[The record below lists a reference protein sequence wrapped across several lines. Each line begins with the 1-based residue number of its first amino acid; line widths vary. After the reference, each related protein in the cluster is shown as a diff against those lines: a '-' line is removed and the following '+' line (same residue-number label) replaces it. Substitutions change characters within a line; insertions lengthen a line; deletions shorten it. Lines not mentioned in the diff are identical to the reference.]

1 MNVKRIV
8 AKTSREAMRQL
19 REVLGPD
26 AVILSNRAVEGGV
39 EVLAM
44 PAEAIASMAPPVDDT
59 PPPRRPDAE
68 DFQARTQEAPRQ
80 PRLRDMPARE
90 AAPFDA
96 ADLGRPATA
105 RTEPLR
111 SEAEPAV
118 SFKRRLIERV
128 AVPTQESAEMTQSIL
143 AELKAMRTRLETRID
158 DLAWRELPGRDP
170 AGAGVMRDLLSAGFS
185 TTLARDMLDS
195 LPHDEPDAQVWMRN
209 TLMKR
214 LNVMQHETDLLDE
227 GGVFALMGPT
237 GAGKTT
243 TTAKLAARF
252 VVRHGADKLALLTTD
267 SYRIGGHEQLRIYGK
282 ILGVTVHAV
291 RDAADLKLALAELRN
306 KHTVLIDTVGMS
318 QRDQAVAEQVE
329 MLCQAG
335 QPIKRLLMLNATSHG
350 DTLNEV
356 VEAYRQ
362 RGLDGCILTKI
373 DEAASLGPALD
384 CAIRHD
390 LMVHYLATGQR
401 VPEDLH
407 LANRQYLIHRAFK
420 TRTLKSPWQ
429 IDESELAYAMSG
441 QGLHAESAVSLG

>member
-26 AVILSNRAVEGGV
+26 AVILSNRAVDGGV
-39 EVLAM
+39 EVLAI
-44 PAEAIASMAPPVDDT
+44 PAEDIAAMAPPVV
-59 PPPRRPDAE
+59 
-68 DFQARTQEAPRQ
+68 
-80 PRLRDMPARE
+80 DMPTPTPTPASRPRE
-90 AAPFDA
+90 MAVD
-96 ADLGRPATA
+96 TQS
-105 RTEPLR
+105 EPNP
-111 SEAEPAV
+111 EV
-118 SFKRRLIERV
+118 SFKRRLVERV
-128 AVPTQESAEMTQSIL
+128 ALPSEEGAQL
-143 AELKAMRTRLETRID
+143 AKSVISEIKVMQMRLENQLA
-158 DLAWRELPGRDP
+158 DLAWRDLPGRDP
-170 AGAGVMRDLLSAGFS
+170 SGATLMRDMLAAGFS
-185 TTLARDMLDS
+185 ATLARELLDN
-195 LPHDEPDAQVWMRN
+195 LPRGEARGDTEQAQVWMRN

-214 LNVMQHETDLLDE
+214 LQVMQNETDMLDG

-252 VVRHGADKLALLTTD
+252 VVRHGASKLALLTTD

-291 RDAADLKLALAELRN
+291 RDAADLRIALKELRN

-329 MLCQAG
+329 ILCQAEH
-335 QPIKRLLMLNATSHG
+335 PIKRLLLLNATSHG
-350 DTLNEV
+350 DTLDEV
-356 VEAYRQ
+356 VRAYQ
-362 RGLDGCILTKI
+362 SRGLDGCILSKV

-384 CAIRHD
+384 CAIRHQ
-390 LMVHYLATGQR
+390 LNVHYLATGQR

-420 TRTLKSPWQ
+420 TRTLSSPWQ
-429 IDESELAYAMSG
+429 LDDSELAFALSSP
-441 QGLHAESAVSLG
+441 QATQRESAVTHG

>member
-19 REVLGPD
+19 RDALGPD

-44 PAEAIASMAPPVDDT
+44 PADDIAAIAPPVVEK
-59 PPPRRPDAE
+59 PVRA
-68 DFQARTQEAPRQ
+68 AAPRHVE
-80 PRLRDMPARE
+80 L
-90 AAPFDA
+90 
-96 ADLGRPATA
+96 
-105 RTEPLR
+105 EPLAEPEPEPVVR
-111 SEAEPAV
+111 QERKAERKPEPEAEPAV
-118 SFKRRLIERV
+118 TIKRRLIERV
-128 AVPTQESAEMTQSIL
+128 AMPSEDSSQLAQSVIS
-143 AELKAMRTRLETRID
+143 EIKSMQTRLESQLA
-158 DLAWRELPGRDP
+158 DLAWRDLPGRDP
-170 AGAGVMRDLLSAGFS
+170 SGATLMRDMLAAGFS
-185 TTLARDMLDS
+185 ATLAREMLDN
-195 LPHDEPDAQVWMRN
+195 LPKGDTEQTQAWMRN

-214 LNVMQHETDLLDE
+214 LQVMQNETDMLDN

-252 VVRHGADKLALLTTD
+252 VVRHGAEKLALLTTD

-291 RDAADLKLALAELRN
+291 RDAADLRLALSELRN

-335 QPIKRLLMLNATSHG
+335 KQIKRLLLLNATSHG

-356 VEAYRQ
+356 VQAYQARD
-362 RGLDGCILTKI
+362 LAGCILSKV

-384 CAIRHD
+384 CAIRHQ
-390 LMVHYLATGQR
+390 LNVHYLATGQR

-420 TRTLKSPWQ
+420 TRSLASPWQ
-429 IDESELAYAMSG
+429 LDETELAFALSG
-441 QGLHAESAVSLG
+441 LQSTNRESAVALG

>member
-19 REVLGPD
+19 RDALGPD

-44 PAEAIASMAPPVDDT
+44 PAEDIAAFAPPVM
-59 PPPRRPDAE
+59 
-68 DFQARTQEAPRQ
+68 EAPAQVAASR
-80 PRLRDMPARE
+80 PRVQREPEPDMWDER
-90 AAPFDA
+90 
-96 ADLGRPATA
+96 
-105 RTEPLR
+105 
-111 SEAEPAV
+111 EPAPAV
-118 SFKRRLIERV
+118 TIKRRLIERV
-128 AVPTQESAEMTQSIL
+128 AMPNDDSAQLAQSVIS
-143 AELKAMRTRLETRID
+143 EIKSMQMRLETQMSD
-158 DLAWRELPGRDP
+158 MAWRDLPGRDP
-170 AGAGVMRDLLSAGFS
+170 SGAAMMRSMLSAGFS
-185 TTLARDMLDS
+185 AALSREMLDIM
-195 LPHDEPDAQVWMRN
+195 PKGDVEATQAWMRN

-214 LNVMQHETDLLDE
+214 LQVMQNETNMLDA

-252 VVRHGADKLALLTTD
+252 VVRHGAEKLALLTTD

-291 RDAADLKLALAELRN
+291 RDAADLRLALSELRN

-318 QRDQAVAEQVE
+318 QRDRAVAEQVE
-329 MLCQAG
+329 MLSQAG
-335 QPIKRLLMLNATSHG
+335 KQIKRLLLLNATSHG
-350 DTLNEV
+350 ETLNEV
-356 VEAYRQ
+356 VQAYRAS
-362 RGLDGCILTKI
+362 GLDGCILTKV

-384 CAIRHD
+384 CAIRHE
-390 LMVHYLATGQR
+390 LNVHYLATGQR

-420 TRTLKSPWQ
+420 TRSMASPWQ
-429 IDESELAYAMSG
+429 LEENELAFALNGDSSTYR
-441 QGLHAESAVSLG
+441 ESAVSFG

>member
-19 REVLGPD
+19 RDVLGPN
-26 AVILSNRAVEGGV
+26 AVILSNRAVDGGV
-39 EVLAM
+39 EVLALA
-44 PAEAIASMAPPVDDT
+44 AEDIAAIAPPVAEM
-59 PPPRRPDAE
+59 PRPRP
-68 DFQARTQEAPRQ
+68 
-80 PRLRDMPARE
+80 
-90 AAPFDA
+90 AAPKA
-96 ADLGRPATA
+96 P
-105 RTEPLR
+105 EP
-111 SEAEPAV
+111 SPEVEPAV
-118 SFKRRLIERV
+118 SLKRHLVER
-128 AVPTQESAEMTQSIL
+128 AAAPSQDSAQLAQSVIS
-143 AELKAMRTRLETRID
+143 EIKIMQNRLETQLA
-158 DLAWRELPGRDP
+158 DLAWRDLPGRDP
-170 AGAGVMRDLLSAGFS
+170 SGAGLMRDMLAAGFS
-185 TTLARDMLDS
+185 TTLARELLET
-195 LPHDEPDAQVWMRN
+195 LPKGDTEQAQAWMRS

-214 LNVMQHETDLLDE
+214 LQVMQSETDMLDV

-291 RDAADLKLALAELRN
+291 RDAADLRVALSELGH

-318 QRDQAVAEQVE
+318 QRDQAVTEQVE

-335 QPIKRLLMLNATSHG
+335 KPIKRLLLLNATSHG

-356 VEAYRQ
+356 VQAYQ
-362 RGLDGCILTKI
+362 TRGLDGCILTKI
-373 DEAASLGPALD
+373 DEAASLGAALD
-384 CAIRHD
+384 CAIRHQ
-390 LMVHYLATGQR
+390 LNVHYLATGQR

-420 TRTLKSPWQ
+420 PRTQSSHWQ
-429 IDESELAYAMSG
+429 LDDSELAFALSAAQTTYR
-441 QGLHAESAVSLG
+441 ESAVARG

>member
-19 REVLGPD
+19 RDVLGPD

-44 PAEAIASMAPPVDDT
+44 PAEDIAAIAPPVV
-59 PPPRRPDAE
+59 
-68 DFQARTQEAPRQ
+68 EAPVHVVS
-80 PRLRDMPARE
+80 ARK
-90 AAPFDA
+90 P
-96 ADLGRPATA
+96 
-105 RTEPLR
+105 EPSMQR
-111 SEAEPAV
+111 EPEPEKEMEPAPAV
-118 SFKRRLIERV
+118 TIKRRLIERV
-128 AVPTQESAEMTQSIL
+128 AMPSDDSAQLAQSVIS
-143 AELKAMRTRLETRID
+143 EIKAMQMRLESQLAD
-158 DLAWRELPGRDP
+158 MAWRDLPGRDP
-170 AGAGVMRDLLSAGFS
+170 SGAAMIRDMLSAGFS
-185 TTLARDMLDS
+185 ASLAREMLDS
-195 LPHDEPDAQVWMRN
+195 LPKGDLEQSQAWMRN

-214 LNVMQHETDLLDE
+214 LRVMQNETSMLDD

-252 VVRHGADKLALLTTD
+252 VVRHGAEKLALLTTD

-291 RDAADLKLALAELRN
+291 RDAADLRLALSELRN

-335 QPIKRLLMLNATSHG
+335 KQIKRLLLLNATSHG
-350 DTLNEV
+350 ETLNEV
-356 VEAYRQ
+356 VQAYQ
-362 RGLDGCILTKI
+362 TRGLDGCILTKV

-384 CAIRHD
+384 CAIRHE
-390 LMVHYLATGQR
+390 LNVHYLATGQR

-420 TRTLKSPWQ
+420 TRSLASPWQ
-429 IDESELAYAMSG
+429 LDESELTFALSG
-441 QGLHAESAVSLG
+441 NQSTQRESAVSFG

>member
-19 REVLGPD
+19 REELGPD
-26 AVILSNRAVEGGV
+26 AVILSNRAVEDGV

-44 PAEAIASMAPPVDDT
+44 PAEDIAAFAPPVVEKPVA
-59 PPPRRPDAE
+59 PPI
-68 DFQARTQEAPRQ
+68 ARTPEVITQAFTNRASKAPER
-80 PRLRDMPARE
+80 RA
-90 AAPFDA
+90 
-96 ADLGRPATA
+96 
-105 RTEPLR
+105 EP
-111 SEAEPAV
+111 EPEPAV

-128 AVPTQESAEMTQSIL
+128 AVPSEDSAHLAQSVIS
-143 AELKAMRTRLETRID
+143 EIKAMQTSLESQISD
-158 DLAWRELPGRDP
+158 MAWRDLPGRDP
-170 AGAGVMRDLLSAGFS
+170 SGAAVMRDMLAAGFS
-185 TTLARDMLDS
+185 ATLSRDLLEE
-195 LPHDEPDAQVWMRN
+195 LPKKGDVEQAQAWMRN

-214 LNVMQHETDLLDE
+214 LQVMQNENDMLDG

-252 VVRHGADKLALLTTD
+252 VVRHGAEKLALLTTD

-291 RDAADLKLALAELRN
+291 RDAADLKLALSELRN

-318 QRDQAVAEQVE
+318 QRDHAVAEQVE
-329 MLCQAG
+329 MLCNAG
-335 QPIKRLLMLNATSHG
+335 KQIKRLLLLNATSHG

-356 VEAYRQ
+356 VQAYQ
-362 RGLDGCILTKI
+362 TRGLDGCILSKV
-373 DEAASLGPALD
+373 DEAASLGAALD
-384 CAIRHD
+384 CAIRHE
-390 LMVHYLATGQR
+390 LNVHYLATGQR

-420 TRTLKSPWQ
+420 TRSLASPWQ
-429 IDESELAYAMSG
+429 LDDSELAFAMSG
-441 QGLHAESAVSLG
+441 IQSTYRESAVAHG

>member
-1 MNVKRIV
+1 M
-8 AKTSREAMRQL
+8 
-19 REVLGPD
+19 
-26 AVILSNRAVEGGV
+26 
-39 EVLAM
+39 
-44 PAEAIASMAPPVDDT
+44 
-59 PPPRRPDAE
+59 
-68 DFQARTQEAPRQ
+68 
-80 PRLRDMPARE
+80 RDM
-90 AAPFDA
+90 
-96 ADLGRPATA
+96 
-105 RTEPLR
+105 
-111 SEAEPAV
+111 
-118 SFKRRLIERV
+118 
-128 AVPTQESAEMTQSIL
+128 
-143 AELKAMRTRLETRID
+143 
-158 DLAWRELPGRDP
+158 
-170 AGAGVMRDLLSAGFS
+170 LSAGFS
-185 TTLARDMLDS
+185 ATLARDMLDT
-195 LPHDEPDAQVWMRN
+195 LPHDEADAQVWMRN

-356 VEAYRQ
+356 VEAYRR

-420 TRTLKSPWQ
+420 TRTLSSPWQ
-429 IDESELAYAMSG
+429 LDEHELAYAMSG
-441 QGLHAESAVSLG
+441 HSVHAESAVSLG

>member
-8 AKTSREAMRQL
+8 ARTSREAMRQL
-19 REVLGPD
+19 RDALGPD

-39 EVLAM
+39 EVLAL
-44 PAEAIASMAPPVDDT
+44 PAEDIAAMAPPVVEE
-59 PPPRRPDAE
+59 PMPFPAPRR
-68 DFQARTQEAPRQ
+68 Q
-80 PRLRDMPARE
+80 MRE
-90 AAPFDA
+90 VP
-96 ADLGRPATA
+96 P
-105 RTEPLR
+105 EP
-111 SEAEPAV
+111 EPEV
-118 SFKRRLIERV
+118 TIKRRLIERV
-128 AVPTQESAEMTQSIL
+128 AVPSEDSAQLAQSVISEMKMMQ
-143 AELKAMRTRLETRID
+143 ARLESQLA
-158 DLAWRELPGRDP
+158 DLAWRDLPGRDP
-170 AGAGVMRDLLSAGFS
+170 AGASVMRDMLTAGFS
-185 TTLARDMLDS
+185 AVLAREMLES
-195 LPHDEPDAQVWMRN
+195 LPKGDAEQAQTWMKN

-214 LNVMQHETDLLDE
+214 LNVMQSETDMLDA

-291 RDAADLKLALAELRN
+291 RDAADLRLALSELRN

-329 MLCQAG
+329 MLFQAG
-335 QPIKRLLMLNATSHG
+335 KQIKRLLLLNATSHG

-356 VEAYRQ
+356 VQAYQ
-362 RGLDGCILTKI
+362 AHGLDGCILSKV

-384 CAIRHD
+384 CAIRHE
-390 LMVHYLATGQR
+390 LNVHYLATGQR

-420 TRTLKSPWQ
+420 TRALSSPWQ
-429 IDESELAYAMSG
+429 LDDSELAFAMSG
-441 QGLHAESAVSLG
+441 IQSIQRESAVALG

>member
-39 EVLAM
+39 EVLAI
-44 PAEAIASMAPPVDDT
+44 PAEDIAAMAPPVV
-59 PPPRRPDAE
+59 
-68 DFQARTQEAPRQ
+68 
-80 PRLRDMPARE
+80 DMPTPTPVPRPRE
-90 AAPFDA
+90 TL
-96 ADLGRPATA
+96 ADVQN
-105 RTEPLR
+105 EPNP
-111 SEAEPAV
+111 EV
-118 SFKRRLIERV
+118 TFKRRLVERV
-128 AVPTQESAEMTQSIL
+128 ALPSQEGAQLAKSVISEIKMMQS
-143 AELKAMRTRLETRID
+143 RLENQLA
-158 DLAWRELPGRDP
+158 DLAWRDLPGRDP
-170 AGAGVMRDLLSAGFS
+170 SGATLMRDMLAAGFS
-185 TTLARDMLDS
+185 ATLARELLDS
-195 LPHDEPDAQVWMRN
+195 LPRGEARSDTEQAQIWMRN

-214 LNVMQHETDLLDE
+214 LQVMQNETDMLDG

-252 VVRHGADKLALLTTD
+252 VVRHGASKLALLTTD

-291 RDAADLKLALAELRN
+291 RDAADLRIALKELRN

-329 MLCQAG
+329 MLCQAEH
-335 QPIKRLLMLNATSHG
+335 PIKRLLLLNATSHG
-350 DTLNEV
+350 DTLDEV
-356 VEAYRQ
+356 VRAYQ
-362 RGLDGCILTKI
+362 SRGLDGCILSKV

-384 CAIRHD
+384 CAIRHQ
-390 LMVHYLATGQR
+390 LNVHYLATGQR

-420 TRTLKSPWQ
+420 TRTLSSPWQ
-429 IDESELAYAMSG
+429 LDDSELAFALSG
-441 QGLHAESAVSLG
+441 QQSNHRESAVSHG

>member
-19 REVLGPD
+19 RDLLGPD

-39 EVLAM
+39 EVLAL
-44 PAEAIASMAPPVDDT
+44 PAEDIAAMTPPVVEAPRT
-59 PPPRRPDAE
+59 APPPRAE
-68 DFQARTQEAPRQ
+68 EPRAPWV
-80 PRLRDMPARE
+80 
-90 AAPFDA
+90 
-96 ADLGRPATA
+96 
-105 RTEPLR
+105 EP
-111 SEAEPAV
+111 EPAV
-118 SFKRRLIERV
+118 TFKRRLIERV
-128 AVPTQESAEMTQSIL
+128 AVPSEDGSQLAQSVISEIKTL
-143 AELKAMRTRLETRID
+143 HMRLESQLA
-158 DLAWRELPGRDP
+158 DLTWRDLPGRDP
-170 AGAGVMRDLLSAGFS
+170 AGATVMRDMLAAGFS
-185 TTLARDMLDS
+185 ATLAREL
-195 LPHDEPDAQVWMRN
+195 LENQPKGGEEQARAWMRN

-214 LNVMQHETDLLDE
+214 LQVIQSENELLE
-227 GGVFALMGPT
+227 SGGVFALMGPT

-291 RDAADLKLALAELRN
+291 RDAADLRLALSELRN

-318 QRDQAVAEQVE
+318 QRDRAVAEQVE

-335 QPIKRLLMLNATSHG
+335 KPIKRLLMLNATSHG
-350 DTLNEV
+350 DTLDEV
-356 VEAYRQ
+356 VQAYRT

-384 CAIRHD
+384 CAIRHQ
-390 LMVHYLATGQR
+390 LNVHYLATGQR

-420 TRTLKSPWQ
+420 TRIQASPWQ
-429 IDESELAYAMSG
+429 LDDSELAFALSG
-441 QGLHAESAVSLG
+441 IQAIQRESAVAHG

>member
-19 REVLGPD
+19 RDLLGPD
-26 AVILSNRAVEGGV
+26 AVILSNRAVDGGV
-39 EVLAM
+39 EVLAL
-44 PAEAIASMAPPVDDT
+44 PAEDIAAMAPPVVDV
-59 PPPRRPDAE
+59 PAAEPVPAARAAASEPRRAE
-68 DFQARTQEAPRQ
+68 
-80 PRLRDMPARE
+80 
-90 AAPFDA
+90 
-96 ADLGRPATA
+96 ADPV
-105 RTEPLR
+105 
-111 SEAEPAV
+111 PAV
-118 SFKRRLIERV
+118 TFKRRLIERV
-128 AVPTQESAEMTQSIL
+128 AVPSEDSTQLAQSVIS
-143 AELKAMRTRLETRID
+143 EIKAMQTKLESQLA
-158 DLAWRELPGRDP
+158 DLTWRDLPTRDP
-170 AGAGVMRDLLSAGFS
+170 AGATMMREVLAAGFS
-185 TTLARDMLDS
+185 ATLAREL
-195 LPHDEPDAQVWMRN
+195 LEAAPKGDAEQVQAWMRN

-214 LNVMQHETDLLDE
+214 LSVMQSENELLDA

-282 ILGVTVHAV
+282 ILGVAVHAV
-291 RDAADLKLALAELRN
+291 RDAADLRLALSELRN

-335 QPIKRLLMLNATSHG
+335 KPIKRLLLLNATSHG

-356 VEAYRQ
+356 VQAYQ
-362 RGLDGCILTKI
+362 TRGLDGCILSKI

-384 CAIRHD
+384 CAIRHE
-390 LMVHYLATGQR
+390 LNVHYLATGQR

-420 TRTLKSPWQ
+420 TRTLSSPWQ
-429 IDESELAYAMSG
+429 LEDSELAFALSG
-441 QGLHAESAVSLG
+441 MQASHRESAVTLG

>member
-19 REVLGPD
+19 REALGPD

-39 EVLAM
+39 EVLAL
-44 PAEAIASMAPPVDDT
+44 AADDIAAMAPPVNDAPAPAAAAPRSPVVW
-59 PPPRRPDAE
+59 PPVP
-68 DFQARTQEAPRQ
+68 EAP
-80 PRLRDMPARE
+80 
-90 AAPFDA
+90 
-96 ADLGRPATA
+96 
-105 RTEPLR
+105 
-111 SEAEPAV
+111 AEPAPEV
-118 SFKRRLIERV
+118 TIKRRLIERV
-128 AVPTQESAEMTQSIL
+128 ALPSQDSTQLAQSVVGEIRG
-143 AELKAMRTRLETRID
+143 EIQAMQMRLESQLA
-158 DLAWRELPGRDP
+158 DLAWRDLPGRDP
-170 AGAGVMRDLLSAGFS
+170 SGATVMRDMLAAGFS
-185 TTLARDMLDS
+185 ATLARELLETLPKGNAEQAQAWMKNTLMQRLQVMQSETDMLDG
-195 LPHDEPDAQVWMRN
+195 
-209 TLMKR
+209 
-214 LNVMQHETDLLDE
+214 

-291 RDAADLKLALAELRN
+291 RDAADLRLALSELRN

-335 QPIKRLLMLNATSHG
+335 KQIKRLLVLNATSHG
-350 DTLNEV
+350 DTLDEV
-356 VEAYRQ
+356 VQAYRT
-362 RGLDGCILTKI
+362 RGLDGCILSKI

-390 LMVHYLATGQR
+390 LNVHYLATGQR

-407 LANRQYLIHRAFK
+407 LANRQALIHRAFK
-420 TRTLKSPWQ
+420 ARTHASPWQ
-429 IDESELAYAMSG
+429 LDDSELGFALSG
-441 QGLHAESAVSLG
+441 MQTLQRESAVSLG

>member
-26 AVILSNRAVEGGV
+26 AVILSNRAVDGGV
-39 EVLAM
+39 EVLAL
-44 PAEAIASMAPPVDDT
+44 PAEDIAAMAPP
-59 PPPRRPDAE
+59 AM
-68 DFQARTQEAPRQ
+68 EAPAAVS
-80 PRLRDMPARE
+80 PAR
-90 AAPFDA
+90 AP
-96 ADLGRPATA
+96 
-105 RTEPLR
+105 EPRVQHR
-111 SEAEPAV
+111 SEPEPAV
-118 SFKRRLIERV
+118 TFKRRLIERI
-128 AVPTQESAEMTQSIL
+128 AVPSQDGSQLAQSVISEIKTL
-143 AELKAMRTRLETRID
+143 HMRLESQLA
-158 DLAWRELPGRDP
+158 DLTWRDLPGRDP
-170 AGAGVMRDLLSAGFS
+170 AGATVMRDMLAAGFS
-185 TTLARDMLDS
+185 ATLARELLET
-195 LPHDEPDAQVWMRN
+195 LPKGEEEQVRAWMRN

-214 LNVMQHETDLLDE
+214 LQVIQSENELLE
-227 GGVFALMGPT
+227 SGGVFALMGPT

-291 RDAADLKLALAELRN
+291 RDAADLRLALSELRN

-318 QRDQAVAEQVE
+318 QRDRAVAEQVE

-335 QPIKRLLMLNATSHG
+335 KPIKRLLMLNATSHG
-350 DTLNEV
+350 DTLDEV
-356 VEAYRQ
+356 VQAYRT

-384 CAIRHD
+384 CAIRHE
-390 LMVHYLATGQR
+390 LNVHYLATGQR

-420 TRTLKSPWQ
+420 TRIQASPWQ
-429 IDESELAYAMSG
+429 LDDSELAFALSG
-441 QGLHAESAVSLG
+441 IQTLQRESAVAHG

>member
-19 REVLGPD
+19 RDVLGAN
-26 AVILSNRAVEGGV
+26 AVILSNRTVDGGV

-44 PAEAIASMAPPVDDT
+44 ASEDIASIAPPAMD
-59 PPPRRPDAE
+59 RPAP
-68 DFQARTQEAPRQ
+68 APRQ
-80 PRLRDMPARE
+80 ETPQS
-90 AAPFDA
+90 
-96 ADLGRPATA
+96 
-105 RTEPLR
+105 EP
-111 SEAEPAV
+111 EPAPR
-118 SFKRRLIERV
+118 FNRNLIERISAAQQMAAPTPV
-128 AVPTQESAEMTQSIL
+128 AAPDPERVPGADSAQLAQSVISEIKAMQSSLENQL
-143 AELKAMRTRLETRID
+143 AEL
-158 DLAWRELPGRDP
+158 AWRDLPGRDP
-170 AGAGVMRDLLSAGFS
+170 AAASVMRDMLSAGFS
-185 TTLARDMLDS
+185 ATLARELLET
-195 LPHDEPDAQVWMRN
+195 LPKGDTEQAQAWMRN

-214 LNVMQHETDLLDE
+214 LHVMQSENDMLE
-227 GGVFALMGPT
+227 SGGVFALMGPT

-291 RDAADLKLALAELRN
+291 RDAADLRVALSELRH

-335 QPIKRLLMLNATSHG
+335 KPIKRLLLLNATSHG

-356 VEAYRQ
+356 VEMYQA
-362 RGLDGCILTKI
+362 RGLDGCILSKI

-384 CAIRHD
+384 CAIRHQ
-390 LMVHYLATGQR
+390 LNVHYLATGQR

-407 LANRQYLIHRAFK
+407 IANRQYLIHRAFK
-420 TRTLKSPWQ
+420 SRPLSSHWQ
-429 IDESELAYAMSG
+429 LNDSELAFALAGSKNG
-441 QGLHAESAVSLG
+441 SRESAVNLG

>member
-19 REVLGPD
+19 RDTLGPD
-26 AVILSNRAVEGGV
+26 AVILSNRTVDGGV
-39 EVLAM
+39 EVLAL
-44 PAEAIASMAPPVDDT
+44 PAEDIAAMT
-59 PPPRRPDAE
+59 PPMV
-68 DFQARTQEAPRQ
+68 EAP
-80 PRLRDMPARE
+80 
-90 AAPFDA
+90 AAP
-96 ADLGRPATA
+96 RTPAPRVQA
-105 RTEPLR
+105 EREP
-111 SEAEPAV
+111 EPAV

-128 AVPTQESAEMTQSIL
+128 AVPSEDSAQLAQSVIS
-143 AELKAMRTRLETRID
+143 EIKTMQGRLESQLA
-158 DLAWRELPGRDP
+158 DLAWRDLPGRDP
-170 AGAGVMRDLLSAGFS
+170 SGATLMREMLTAGFS
-185 TTLARDMLDS
+185 ATLAREMLEN
-195 LPHDEPDAQVWMRN
+195 LPKGDPEQTQAWMRN

-214 LNVMQHETDLLDE
+214 LQVMQSETDMLDS

-291 RDAADLKLALAELRN
+291 RDAADLRLALSELRN

-335 QPIKRLLMLNATSHG
+335 KQIKRLLLLNATSHG

-356 VEAYRQ
+356 VQAYQ
-362 RGLDGCILTKI
+362 TRGLDGCILSKV

-384 CAIRHD
+384 CAIRHQ
-390 LMVHYLATGQR
+390 LNVHYLATGQR

-420 TRTLKSPWQ
+420 TRSLASPWQ
-429 IDESELAYAMSG
+429 LDDSELAFALSG
-441 QGLHAESAVSLG
+441 MQATHRESAVAHG

>member
-19 REVLGPD
+19 RDALGPD
-26 AVILSNRAVEGGV
+26 AVILSNRAVDGGV
-39 EVLAM
+39 EVLAL
-44 PAEAIASMAPPVDDT
+44 PAEDIAAMAPPVVDT
-59 PPPRRPDAE
+59 PVPAPAARPLLPEFPD
-68 DFQARTQEAPRQ
+68 EA
-80 PRLRDMPARE
+80 E
-90 AAPFDA
+90 AAP
-96 ADLGRPATA
+96 
-105 RTEPLR
+105 
-111 SEAEPAV
+111 AV
-118 SFKRRLIERV
+118 TFKRRLVERV
-128 AVPTQESAEMTQSIL
+128 AVPSEESAQLAQSVIS
-143 AELKAMRTRLETRID
+143 EIKAMQSKLEGQLA
-158 DLAWRELPGRDP
+158 DLTWRDLPGRDP
-170 AGAGVMRDLLSAGFS
+170 AGAGMMRDMLGAGFS
-185 TTLARDMLDS
+185 ATLARELLEES
-195 LPHDEPDAQVWMRN
+195 PRGDAEQVQAWMRN

-214 LNVMQHETDLLDE
+214 LQVMQSENDLLDA

-282 ILGVTVHAV
+282 ILGVAVHAV
-291 RDAADLKLALAELRN
+291 RDAADLRLALSELRN

-335 QPIKRLLMLNATSHG
+335 KPIRKLLLLNATSHG

-356 VEAYRQ
+356 VQAYQ
-362 RGLDGCILTKI
+362 TRGLDGCILSKI

-384 CAIRHD
+384 CAIRHQ
-390 LMVHYLATGQR
+390 LSVHYLATGQR

-420 TRTLKSPWQ
+420 TRTLSSPWQ
-429 IDESELAYAMSG
+429 LDDSELAFALSGMSAT
-441 QGLHAESAVSLG
+441 HRESAVSLG

>member
-19 REVLGPD
+19 RDLLGPD

-39 EVLAM
+39 EVLAL
-44 PAEAIASMAPPVDDT
+44 PAEDIAAMTPPVVDAPRT
-59 PPPRRPDAE
+59 APPPRAE
-68 DFQARTQEAPRQ
+68 EPR
-80 PRLRDMPARE
+80 
-90 AAPFDA
+90 
-96 ADLGRPATA
+96 ATRA
-105 RTEPLR
+105 EP
-111 SEAEPAV
+111 EPAV
-118 SFKRRLIERV
+118 TFKRRLIERI
-128 AVPTQESAEMTQSIL
+128 AVPSQDGSQLAQSVISEIKTL
-143 AELKAMRTRLETRID
+143 HMRLESQLA
-158 DLAWRELPGRDP
+158 DLTWRDLPGRDP
-170 AGAGVMRDLLSAGFS
+170 AGATVMRDMLAAGFS
-185 TTLARDMLDS
+185 ATLAREL
-195 LPHDEPDAQVWMRN
+195 LENQPKGEEEQVRAWMRN

-214 LNVMQHETDLLDE
+214 LQVIQSENELLE
-227 GGVFALMGPT
+227 SGGVFALMGPT

-291 RDAADLKLALAELRN
+291 RDAADLRLALSELRN

-318 QRDQAVAEQVE
+318 QRDRAVAEQVE

-335 QPIKRLLMLNATSHG
+335 KPIKRLLMLNATSHG
-350 DTLNEV
+350 DTLDEV
-356 VEAYRQ
+356 VQAYRT

-384 CAIRHD
+384 CAIRHQ
-390 LMVHYLATGQR
+390 LNVHYLATGQR

-420 TRTLKSPWQ
+420 TRIQASPWQ
-429 IDESELAYAMSG
+429 LDDSELAFALSG
-441 QGLHAESAVSLG
+441 IQTLQRESAVAHG

>member
-19 REVLGPD
+19 REALGPD

-39 EVLAM
+39 EVLAL
-44 PAEAIASMAPPVDDT
+44 AADDIAAMAPPVNDAPAPAAAAPRSPAVW
-59 PPPRRPDAE
+59 PPV
-68 DFQARTQEAPRQ
+68 QEAP
-80 PRLRDMPARE
+80 
-90 AAPFDA
+90 
-96 ADLGRPATA
+96 
-105 RTEPLR
+105 
-111 SEAEPAV
+111 AEPTPAV
-118 SFKRRLIERV
+118 TIKRRLIERV
-128 AVPTQESAEMTQSIL
+128 AVPSQDSAQLAQSVISEIKSMQTCLESQL
-143 AELKAMRTRLETRID
+143 A
-158 DLAWRELPGRDP
+158 DLVWRDLPGRDP
-170 AGAGVMRDLLSAGFS
+170 SGAAVMRDMLAAGFS
-185 TTLARDMLDS
+185 STLARELLETLPKGDAEQAQAWMKNTLMQRLQVMQSETDMLDG
-195 LPHDEPDAQVWMRN
+195 
-209 TLMKR
+209 
-214 LNVMQHETDLLDE
+214 

-291 RDAADLKLALAELRN
+291 RDAADLRLALSELRN

-335 QPIKRLLMLNATSHG
+335 KQIKRLLVLNATSHG
-350 DTLNEV
+350 DTLDEV
-356 VEAYRQ
+356 VQAYRT
-362 RGLDGCILTKI
+362 RGLDGCILSKI

-390 LMVHYLATGQR
+390 LNVHYLATGQR

-407 LANRQYLIHRAFK
+407 LANRQALIHRAFK
-420 TRTLKSPWQ
+420 ARTHASPWQ
-429 IDESELAYAMSG
+429 LDDSELGFALSG
-441 QGLHAESAVSLG
+441 MQSMQRESAVSLG

>member
-19 REVLGPD
+19 RDALGPD

-39 EVLAM
+39 EVLALA
-44 PAEAIASMAPPVDDT
+44 AEDIASMAPPVVET
-59 PPPRRPDAE
+59 PAI
-68 DFQARTQEAPRQ
+68 AA
-80 PRLRDMPARE
+80 PAR
-90 AAPFDA
+90 APV
-96 ADLGRPATA
+96 ADVQDE
-105 RTEPLR
+105 TEP
-111 SEAEPAV
+111 APAV
-118 SFKRRLIERV
+118 AIKRRLVERV
-128 AVPTQESAEMTQSIL
+128 AVPSEDSAQLAQSVIS
-143 AELKAMRTRLETRID
+143 EIKTMQMRLESQLA
-158 DLAWRELPGRDP
+158 DLAWRDLPGRDP
-170 AGAGVMRDLLSAGFS
+170 AGAAVMRDMLAAGFS
-185 TTLARDMLDS
+185 ATLARELLEAMPKGDV
-195 LPHDEPDAQVWMRN
+195 EQAQSWAKN

-214 LNVMQHETDLLDE
+214 LQVMQSETDMLDG

-282 ILGVTVHAV
+282 ILGVAVHAV
-291 RDAADLKLALAELRN
+291 RDAADLRLALSELRN

-335 QPIKRLLMLNATSHG
+335 KPIKRLLLLNATSHG

-356 VEAYRQ
+356 VQAYRT
-362 RGLDGCILTKI
+362 RGLDGCVLSKV

-384 CAIRHD
+384 CAIRHQ
-390 LMVHYLATGQR
+390 LSVHYLATGQR

-420 TRTLKSPWQ
+420 ARTQASPWQ
-429 IDESELAYAMSG
+429 LDDSELAFALSG
-441 QGLHAESAVSLG
+441 SQAAHRESAVSLG

>member
-19 REVLGPD
+19 REALGPD

-44 PAEAIASMAPPVDDT
+44 PADAIASMVPPVTEAPPVRA
-59 PPPRRPDAE
+59 PEA
-68 DFQARTQEAPRQ
+68 QAPRKTV
-80 PRLRDMPARE
+80 PVREMP
-90 AAPFDA
+90 D
-96 ADLGRPATA
+96 
-105 RTEPLR
+105 
-111 SEAEPAV
+111 AEPAV
-118 SFKRRLIERV
+118 AFKRRLIERV
-128 AVPTQESAEMTQSIL
+128 AVPDPDSAGIAQSII
-143 AELKAMRTRLETRID
+143 AELKTMRTRLETRID
-158 DLAWRELPGRDP
+158 DLAWRDLPSRDP
-170 AGAGVMRDLLSAGFS
+170 AGAALMRDLLSAGFS
-185 TTLARDMLDS
+185 AVLAREMRER
-195 LPHDEPDAQVWMRN
+195 LPRDEPDAQAWMRN
-209 TLMKR
+209 ALMKR
-214 LNVMQHETDLLDE
+214 LSLMQHETDLLDA

-252 VVRHGADKLALLTTD
+252 VVRHGAGKLALLTTD

-282 ILGVTVHAV
+282 ILGVAVHAV

-356 VEAYRQ
+356 VEAYRL

-373 DEAASLGPALD
+373 DEAASLGPVLD
-384 CAIRHD
+384 CAIRHE
-390 LMVHYLATGQR
+390 LRVHYLATGQR

-407 LANRQYLIHRAFK
+407 LANRQYLVHRAFK
-420 TRTLKSPWQ
+420 TRTLGSPWQ
-429 IDESELAYAMSG
+429 LDEHELAYAMSG
-441 QGLHAESAVSLG
+441 QTMHAESAVSLG

>member
-19 REVLGPD
+19 REELGPD
-26 AVILSNRAVEGGV
+26 AVILSNRAVDGGV

-44 PAEAIASMAPPVDDT
+44 PAEDIAAMAPPVM
-59 PPPRRPDAE
+59 
-68 DFQARTQEAPRQ
+68 EAPAAVS
-80 PRLRDMPARE
+80 PAR
-90 AAPFDA
+90 APEPRA
-96 ADLGRPATA
+96 QYRP
-105 RTEPLR
+105 EP
-111 SEAEPAV
+111 EPAV
-118 SFKRRLIERV
+118 SFKRRLIERI
-128 AVPTQESAEMTQSIL
+128 AVPSQDGSHLAQSVISEIKTL
-143 AELKAMRTRLETRID
+143 HMRLESQLA
-158 DLAWRELPGRDP
+158 DLTWRDLPGRDP
-170 AGAGVMRDLLSAGFS
+170 AGATVMRDMLAAGFS
-185 TTLARDMLDS
+185 ATLAREL
-195 LPHDEPDAQVWMRN
+195 LENQPKGEEEQVRAWMRN

-214 LNVMQHETDLLDE
+214 LQVIQSENELLE
-227 GGVFALMGPT
+227 SGGVFALMGPT

-291 RDAADLKLALAELRN
+291 RDAADLRLALSELRN

-318 QRDQAVAEQVE
+318 QRDRAVSEQVE

-335 QPIKRLLMLNATSHG
+335 KPIKRLLMLNATSHG
-350 DTLNEV
+350 DTLDEV
-356 VEAYRQ
+356 VQAYQ
-362 RGLDGCILTKI
+362 TRGLDGCILTKI

-384 CAIRHD
+384 CAIRHQ
-390 LMVHYLATGQR
+390 LNVHYLATGQR

-420 TRTLKSPWQ
+420 SRIQASPWQ
-429 IDESELAYAMSG
+429 LDDSELAFALSG
-441 QGLHAESAVSLG
+441 IQAIQRESAVAHG

>member
-19 REVLGPD
+19 RDALGPD
-26 AVILSNRAVEGGV
+26 AVILSNRQVEGGV
-39 EVLAM
+39 EVLAL
-44 PAEAIASMAPPVDDT
+44 PAEDIAAMAPPVV
-59 PPPRRPDAE
+59 
-68 DFQARTQEAPRQ
+68 EAPVSA
-80 PRLRDMPARE
+80 PAR
-90 AAPFDA
+90 AVTA
-96 ADLGRPATA
+96 ADVLPEL
-105 RTEPLR
+105 EP
-111 SEAEPAV
+111 EPAV
-118 SFKRRLIERV
+118 TIKRRLIERV
-128 AVPTQESAEMTQSIL
+128 AVPSEDSTQLAQSVIS
-143 AELKAMRTRLETRID
+143 EIKAMQMRLESQLA
-158 DLAWRELPGRDP
+158 DLAWRDLPGRDP
-170 AGAGVMRDLLSAGFS
+170 AGAAVMRDMLAAGFS
-185 TTLARDMLDS
+185 ATLAREMREG
-195 LPHDEPDAQVWMRN
+195 LPKGDAEQAQAWMKN

-214 LNVMQHETDLLDE
+214 LQVMASETDMLDT

-282 ILGVTVHAV
+282 ILGVAVHAV
-291 RDAADLKLALAELRN
+291 RDAADLRLALSELRN

-335 QPIKRLLMLNATSHG
+335 KPIKRLLLLNATSHG

-356 VEAYRQ
+356 VQAYQ
-362 RGLDGCILTKI
+362 ARGLDGCILSKV

-390 LMVHYLATGQR
+390 LNVHYLATGQR

-420 TRTLKSPWQ
+420 TRAQASPWQ
-429 IDESELAYAMSG
+429 LDDSELAFALSG
-441 QGLHAESAVSLG
+441 MQATHRESAVALG

>member
-19 REVLGPD
+19 RDTLGPD

-39 EVLAM
+39 EVLAL
-44 PAEAIASMAPPVDDT
+44 PAEDIAAMAPPLVEAPVPAAPVRAPKQELDIE
-59 PPPRRPDAE
+59 PDA
-68 DFQARTQEAPRQ
+68 Q
-80 PRLRDMPARE
+80 
-90 AAPFDA
+90 
-96 ADLGRPATA
+96 
-105 RTEPLR
+105 
-111 SEAEPAV
+111 PAV
-118 SFKRRLIERV
+118 TIKRRLIERV
-128 AVPTQESAEMTQSIL
+128 AVPSEDSAQL
-143 AELKAMRTRLETRID
+143 AKSVISEIKSMQTRLESQLAD
-158 DLAWRELPGRDP
+158 MAWRDLPGRDP
-170 AGAGVMRDLLSAGFS
+170 AGAAMMRDVLAAGFS
-185 TTLARDMLDS
+185 ATLARELLES
-195 LPHDEPDAQVWMRN
+195 LPKVDEEQARAWMRN

-214 LNVMQHETDLLDE
+214 LQVMQTETDMLDA

-291 RDAADLKLALAELRN
+291 RDAADLRLALSELRN

-335 QPIKRLLMLNATSHG
+335 KQIKRLLLLNATSHG
-350 DTLNEV
+350 DTLDEV
-356 VEAYRQ
+356 VQAYQ
-362 RGLDGCILTKI
+362 TRGLDGCILSKV

-384 CAIRHD
+384 CAIRHQ
-390 LMVHYLATGQR
+390 LNVHYLATGQR

-420 TRTLKSPWQ
+420 TRMQASPWQ
-429 IDESELAYAMSG
+429 LDDSELAFALGGIRAM
-441 QGLHAESAVSLG
+441 HHESTVAHG

>member
-19 REVLGPD
+19 RDALGPD

-39 EVLAM
+39 EVLAL
-44 PAEAIASMAPPVDDT
+44 AADDIAAMAPAVNDAPAPASV
-59 PPPRRPDAE
+59 PRS
-68 DFQARTQEAPRQ
+68 
-80 PRLRDMPARE
+80 
-90 AAPFDA
+90 AAPWMQVPEA
-96 ADLGRPATA
+96 Q
-105 RTEPLR
+105 
-111 SEAEPAV
+111 AEPAPAV
-118 SFKRRLIERV
+118 TIKRRLIERV
-128 AVPTQESAEMTQSIL
+128 AVPSQDSAQLAQSVVGEIRG
-143 AELKAMRTRLETRID
+143 EIKAMQTCLESQLA
-158 DLAWRELPGRDP
+158 DLVWRDLPGRDP
-170 AGAGVMRDLLSAGFS
+170 SGAAVMRDMLAAGFS
-185 TTLARDMLDS
+185 ATLARELLESLPKSDAEQAQAWMKNTLMQRLQVMQSETDMLD
-195 LPHDEPDAQVWMRN
+195 A
-209 TLMKR
+209 
-214 LNVMQHETDLLDE
+214 

-291 RDAADLKLALAELRN
+291 RDAADLRLALSELRN

-335 QPIKRLLMLNATSHG
+335 KQIKRLLVLNATSHG
-350 DTLNEV
+350 DTLDEV
-356 VEAYRQ
+356 VQAYRT
-362 RGLDGCILTKI
+362 RGLDGCILSKI

-390 LMVHYLATGQR
+390 LNVHYLATGQR

-407 LANRQYLIHRAFK
+407 LANRQALIHRAFK
-420 TRTLKSPWQ
+420 ARKHASPWQ
-429 IDESELAYAMSG
+429 LDDSELGFALSG
-441 QGLHAESAVSLG
+441 IQTMQRESAVSLG

>member
-19 REVLGPD
+19 RDTLGPD

-39 EVLAM
+39 EVLAL
-44 PAEAIASMAPPVDDT
+44 PAEDIAAMAPPVV
-59 PPPRRPDAE
+59 
-68 DFQARTQEAPRQ
+68 EAPAPAPV
-80 PRLRDMPARE
+80 PRAQAPQMPA
-90 AAPFDA
+90 
-96 ADLGRPATA
+96 
-105 RTEPLR
+105 EP
-111 SEAEPAV
+111 EPEV
-118 SFKRRLIERV
+118 TIKRRLIERV
-128 AVPTQESAEMTQSIL
+128 AVPSEDSAQLAQSVIG
-143 AELKAMRTRLETRID
+143 EIKAMQMRLESQLA
-158 DLAWRELPGRDP
+158 DLAWRDLPGRDP
-170 AGAGVMRDLLSAGFS
+170 SGATLMREMLAAGFS
-185 TTLARDMLDS
+185 ATLARELLET
-195 LPHDEPDAQVWMRN
+195 LPRGDAEQAQAWMRN

-214 LNVMQHETDLLDE
+214 LSVMQSETDMLDT

-267 SYRIGGHEQLRIYGK
+267 SYRIGGHEQLRIFGK

-291 RDAADLKLALAELRN
+291 RDAADLRLALSELRN

-318 QRDQAVAEQVE
+318 QRDQAVSEQVE

-335 QPIKRLLMLNATSHG
+335 KHIKRLLLLNATSHG

-356 VEAYRQ
+356 VQAYQ
-362 RGLDGCILTKI
+362 TRGLDGCILSKV

-384 CAIRHD
+384 CAIRHQ
-390 LMVHYLATGQR
+390 LNVHYLATGQR

-420 TRTLKSPWQ
+420 TRTLSSPWQ
-429 IDESELAYAMSG
+429 LDDSELAFALSG
-441 QGLHAESAVSLG
+441 IQTLQRESAVAHG